1 MWKRELTRL
10 SSVRF
15 PENKQSSTVLPG
27 LAPAIVSPTLEPSLS
42 TKLRT
47 VLFTDLAGY
56 TDAVAR
62 SDRNELRI
70 LIQEHEDFTRELI
83 SRHNGR
89 AVKNLGDSYLC
100 LFESATD
107 ALRAGLEACKIGLR
121 GGTFRIRAGCATGD
135 VEEID
140 GDAFGDA
147 VNMAARII
155 GKAPAGEL
163 WFSESTRLCCNLS
176 EIAWEDVGRFS
187 LKGFPGEQAAY
198 RALHESQCHLPE
210 ALVKAV
216 RAGKLC
222 LIQEGQHLPTLPPD
236 PVILFEGFKPGSQ
249 ALRDALA
256 ALPVLDAGKIW
267 LSAYKIAPLD
277 RHEWKS
283 TGRGLL
289 VGTHEAARAA
299 LEEIRTQI
307 TMSAGTHTI
316 IFDASE
322 AAEMEL
328 VMAGLALPAVPMAN
342 VIDGYTYD
350 LLGDGRWVNR
360 AANPILRVDVSA
372 DGVRIIAKTTGVELN
387 GLALNPSDTALL
399 RHGSTLRTTAG
410 TIAFHSVDSKSY
422 AGLLVAPTSHR
433 ISVMR
438 GQQTELGREPN
449 HPGLALPDR
458 KGQENVRWCSGT
470 RAAKAREGG
479 FTLDRALAGRRQT
492 GVEIDGEGT
501 VRINSLHERCAT
513 FILRENGRL
522 HRIEGSAQGLAGE
535 LIVTG
540 TSVIQ
545 LREPMA

>member
-1 MWKRELTRL
+1 M
-10 SSVRF
+10 
-15 PENKQSSTVLPG
+15 
-27 LAPAIVSPTLEPSLS
+27 S

-62 SDRNELRI
+62 ADRNELRS

-89 AVKNLGDSYLC
+89 PVKNLGDSYLC

-107 ALRAGLEACKIGLR
+107 ALRAGLEAAQTGLR

-147 VNMAARII
+147 VNLAARII

-163 WFSESTRLCCNLS
+163 WFSESTQLCCNLS
-176 EIAWEDVGRFS
+176 EVAWEDVGRYS
-187 LKGFPGEQAAY
+187 LKGFPGEQAVF
-198 RALHESQCHLPE
+198 RAVHESQCLLPE
-210 ALVKAV
+210 PIIQAV

-267 LSAYKIAPLD
+267 LSIHKIAPLD

-283 TGRGLL
+283 TGRGL
-289 VGTHEAARAA
+289 VIGTQEAARAA

-328 VMAGLALPAVPMAN
+328 VMAGLALPSVPMAN
-342 VIDGYTYD
+342 VIDGYSYD
-350 LLGDGRWVNR
+350 LLPDGRWVNR
-360 AANPILRVDVSA
+360 AANPLLRIDVSS
-372 DGVRIIAKTTGVELN
+372 DGVRVIAKTTGIELN
-387 GLALNPSDTALL
+387 GLPLDPSDTALL
-399 RHGSTLRTTAG
+399 RHGSTLRTIAG
-410 TIAFHSVDSKSY
+410 TIEFHSVDSKSY

-513 FILRENGRL
+513 FVLRGNGQL

-535 LIVTG
+535 FIVTG
-540 TSVIQ
+540 TSVVQ
-545 LREPMA
+545 LREPLP

>member
-1 MWKRELTRL
+1 MDQSIVPNL
-10 SSVRF
+10 SH
-15 PENKQSSTVLPG
+15 
-27 LAPAIVSPTLEPSLS
+27 PAIVWTSPEHFLP

-62 SDRNELRI
+62 SDRHELRS
-70 LIQEHEDFTRELI
+70 LIQEHEDFTQELL

-89 AVKNLGDSYLC
+89 PVKNLGDSYMC

-107 ALRAGLEACKIGLR
+107 AIRAGIEACQTGLR
-121 GGTFRIRAGCATGD
+121 GGAFGIRAGCATGD

-187 LKGFPGEQAAY
+187 LKGFPGEQAVF
-198 RALHESQCHLPE
+198 RAINDAQCQLPE
-210 ALVKAV
+210 PVIKAV
-216 RAGKLC
+216 KRGKLC
-222 LIQEGQHLPTLPPD
+222 LIQEGHHLPTLPPD
-236 PVILFEGFKPGSQ
+236 PVILFEGFRPGSQ
-249 ALRDALA
+249 SLRDALA
-256 ALPVLDAGKIW
+256 SLPVLDAGKIW
-267 LSAYKIAPLD
+267 LSAFKIAPLD
-277 RHEWKS
+277 RYEWNS
-283 TGRGLL
+283 TGRGL
-289 VGTHEAARAA
+289 VIGTPGAIRNS
-299 LEEIRTQI
+299 LEEIRNQI
-307 TMSAGTHTI
+307 TMNAGTHTI

-342 VIDGYTYD
+342 VVDGYSYD

-360 AANPILRVDVSA
+360 SADPVLRVDVA
-372 DGVRIIAKTTGVELN
+372 PDGVRIVAKKTGIEVDGSSL
-387 GLALNPSDTALL
+387 GPSETVLL
-399 RHGSTLRTTAG
+399 HHGSRVLTPGGL
-410 TIAFHSVDSKSY
+410 IEYHSIQNKSY
-422 AGLLVAPTSHR
+422 AGLLVAPTNLKM
-433 ISVMR
+433 SVMR

-458 KGQENVRWCSGT
+458 KGQDNVRWCSGT

-492 GVEIDGEGT
+492 GVEIDGDGT

-513 FILRENGRL
+513 FVLRQNGQL
-522 HRIEGSAQGLAGE
+522 HRIDGSAQGLAGE

-545 LREPMA
+545 LRQPML